1 MHTPG
6 SGATPPAPDQAK
18 TQIIPPQRPPTGRAV
33 MPGDE
38 LGSTLLLPAQY
49 EYSAYS
55 VLAGPAATPPDGEHR
70 VRMRRLSRSRPIGTV
85 LITLFA
91 FAFESTFFGWLVTS
105 IELPDR
111 RLHTV
116 LYVATLFMIGATATI
131 ELFRLVN
138 VVTLC
143 LSTLWARDP
152 APVVPDTGTRV
163 AFLTT
168 IVPGKEPISMVEK
181 TLRAA
186 RKIRYGGQFDVWLL
200 DEGDDPVVK
209 LMCKR
214 LGVRHFSRRG
224 RDEYNTRTGT
234 FKAKTKH
241 GNYNAWLDA
250 HGDSY
255 DVFVSVDPDHV
266 PLPNFCERLLG
277 YFRDPDVAFVI
288 GPQIYGNY
296 DNLVTRW
303 AESQQYLFHSL
314 LQRAGNRRGIA
325 MLVGTNNAVRI
336 SALRS
341 IGGLQDSITEDMA
354 TSLRIHASRN
364 PATGRRWQS
373 VYTPDVLAV
382 GEGPSAWT
390 DYFTQQQRW
399 SQGTDEVVVRRFAGL
414 AWRLGPA
421 RALHYALLMSY
432 YPLTA
437 AAWLLGALNA
447 ACFLLLGAKG
457 VQVPH
462 QVWLMLYVDAALFQ
476 IGLYLFNRRHNVSPH
491 EGSGSSG
498 LAGMLASTLCT
509 PVYVSS
515 FLRAL
520 LRRRAGFVVTPKGD
534 SASPDR
540 FATFGPGLRWA
551 AFYATLLAVAPF
563 LGHVDPAMYA
573 WPALNLVIC
582 LAPTLIWLT
591 GRRGSAA
598 RRKEMSA

>member
-1 MHTPG
+1 MPR
-6 SGATPPAPDQAK
+6 DQ
-18 TQIIPPQRPPTGRAV
+18 
-33 MPGDE
+33 
-38 LGSTLLLPAQY
+38 LGSTLVIPTQF
-49 EYSAYS
+49 EYAAYS
-55 VLAGPAATPPDGEHR
+55 VLAGPAGKPPDDRPYR
-70 VRMRRLSRSRPIGTV
+70 VEMRPLARRRPIRTL

-91 FAFESTFFGWLVTS
+91 FAFESTFFGWLVAS
-105 IELPDR
+105 IELPDQ
-111 RLHTV
+111 RLHTI
-116 LYVATLFMIGATATI
+116 LYLATVFMIVATAAI

-143 LSTLWARDP
+143 LATLWACDP
-152 APVVPDTGTRV
+152 VPVVPDTRTRV

-168 IVPGKEPISMVEK
+168 IVPGKEPIAMVEK

-186 RKIRYGGQFDVWLL
+186 REIRHAGQYDVWLL

-209 LMCKR
+209 LMCRR
-214 LGVRHFSRRG
+214 LGVRHFTRKG
-224 RDEYNTRTGT
+224 VPCWNTDGGI
-234 FKAKTKH
+234 FKARTKH
-241 GNYNAWLDA
+241 GNYNSWLDA
-250 HGDSY
+250 YGDEY

-266 PLPNFCERLLG
+266 PAPNFCERLLG
-277 YFRDPDVAFVI
+277 YFRDPDVAFVV

-336 SALRS
+336 AALKEV
-341 IGGLQDSITEDMA
+341 GGLQDSITEDMA
-354 TSLRIHASRN
+354 TSLKLHASKN
-364 PATGRRWQS
+364 PATGNRWRS

-382 GEGPSAWT
+382 GEGPSSWT
-390 DYFTQQQRW
+390 DYFTQQDRW
-399 SQGTDEVVVRRFAGL
+399 SRGTDEVVVRRFAGL
-414 AWRLGPA
+414 SWRLGTG

-437 AAWLLGALNA
+437 LAWLLGAANA
-447 ACFLLLGAKG
+447 AGFLLLGAKG
-457 VQVPH
+457 VQVPE

-476 IGLYLFNRRHNVSPH
+476 IALYLFNRRHNVSPH

-498 LAGMLASTLCT
+498 LSGMLASTLCT

-515 FLRAL
+515 LVSAVL
-520 LRRRAGFVVTPKGD
+520 GRRTGFVVTPKGD

-540 FATFGPGLRWA
+540 LATFAPGLRWA
-551 AFYATLLAVAPF
+551 ALYAAMLAVAPF
-563 LGHVDPAMYA
+563 IDHVDAAMYA

-582 LAPTLIWLT
+582 LTPAAVWLS
-591 GRRGSAA
+591 RS
-598 RRKEMSA
+598 RKEVPA